1 MVIVFVSTK
10 MLQNL
15 KMKYKKKKKNSV
27 NLFPIDGPGNRF
39 AFEFL

>member
-15 KMKYKKKKKNSV
+15 KMKYKKKKKLS
-27 NLFPIDGPGNRF
+27 
-39 AFEFL
+39 EFIPN

>member
-15 KMKYKKKKKNSV
+15 KMKYKKKKNSV